1 MKQKDIA
8 ELLDEP
14 ACAHNKK
21 SKSGCA
27 KPKPGA
33 TAGGCAFDGAQIA
46 LLPIADVAHIVHGP
60 IACAGSSWDN
70 RGTRSSGPRLYR
82 IGMTTDLTEQDVIMG
97 RGEKR
102 LFHSIKQAVE
112 EHSPAAVFVYNTC
125 VPALVGD
132 DVEAVCKEAGKRWD
146 TPVVPVD
153 AAGFYGTKNL
163 GNRIAGESMVKYVCG
178 SREPDPKPVA
188 EDGKTIHDITLVGE
202 YNIAGELWHVLPLLD
217 ELGLRVLCTL
227 SGDARYRE
235 VQTMHR
241 SEANMMVCSKAMI
254 NVARK
259 LQDAFGTPWFE
270 GSFYGVRDVSQALRD
285 FARLIDDA
293 DLTERTEQLIAREEA
308 KINATLEPWREQ
320 LRGRKVLLYT
330 GGVKSW
336 SVIAALQDLGMQV
349 VATGTK
355 KSTEDDKARIREL
368 MGQDAVMIEDGNPR
382 ALIEIVR
389 DNKVD
394 VLIAGGR
401 NMYTAL
407 KARIPFLD
415 INQEREFGYAGYHG
429 MVELARQL
437 VLTID
442 SPVWEQVRTPA
453 PWVSGNPLSSGQR
466 KSGERPDRGG
476 GAGFSY
482 DHGFA
487 PGMATPSAEKGV

>member
-1 MKQKDIA
+1 MKRKDIA

-70 RGTRSSGPRLYR
+70 RGTRSSGSRLFR

-112 EHSPAAVFVYNTC
+112 DHSPAAVFIYNTC

-132 DVEAVCKEAGKRWD
+132 DIEAVCKEAEQRWG

-153 AAGFYGTKNL
+153 CAGFYGTKNL

-178 SREPDPKPVA
+178 TREPDPLP
-188 EDGKTIHDITLVGE
+188 ESTDGKQIHDITLVGE

-241 SEANMMVCSKAMI
+241 SEVNMMVCSKAMI

-259 LQDAFGTPWFE
+259 LQDAFNTPWFE

-285 FARLIDDA
+285 FARLIDDP
-293 DLTERTEQLIAREEA
+293 DLTERTEKVIAREEA
-308 KINATLEPWREQ
+308 KINVALEPWRDK

-336 SVIAALQDLGMQV
+336 SVIAALQDLGMEV
-349 VATGTK
+349 VATGTR

-368 MGQDAVMIEDGNPR
+368 MGRDAVMIEDGNPR
-382 ALIEIVR
+382 KLIDIVHE
-389 DNKVD
+389 NNVD

-415 INQEREFGYAGYHG
+415 INQEREFGYAGYTG

-442 SPVWEQVRTPA
+442 SPVWQAVREPA
-453 PWVSGNPLSSGQR
+453 PWARATKVVEPLHAR
-466 KSGERPDRGG
+466 GELSPP
-476 GAGFSY
+476 SK
-482 DHGFA
+482 
-487 PGMATPSAEKGV
+487 ATAETEHSVGP

>member
-8 ELLDEP
+8 ALLDEP

-21 SKSGCA
+21 EKSGCA

-46 LLPIADVAHIVHGP
+46 LLPIADVAHIVHGS

-70 RGTRSSGPRLYR
+70 RGTRSSGPTLYK
-82 IGMTTDLTEQDVIMG
+82 IGMTTDLTEQDVVMG
-97 RGEKR
+97 RSEKR
-102 LFHSIKQAVE
+102 LFHAIKQAIDSY
-112 EHSPAAVFVYNTC
+112 SPAAVFVYNTC
-125 VPALVGD
+125 IPALIGD
-132 DVEAVCKEAGKRWD
+132 DVGAVCKEASERWG

-163 GNRIAGESMVKYVCG
+163 GNRIAGDSMVKYVCG
-178 SREPDPKPVA
+178 GREPDPVP
-188 EDGKTIHDITLVGE
+188 EGIERDGFKVHDVTLVGE
-202 YNIAGELWHVLPLLD
+202 YNIAGELWHVLPLFD

-227 SGDARYRE
+227 SGDARFRE

-241 SEANMMVCSKAMI
+241 SEVNMMVCSKAMI

-259 LQDAFGTPWFE
+259 LQESFGTPWFE
-270 GSFYGVRDVSQALRD
+270 GSFYGVADVSQALRD
-285 FARLIDDA
+285 FARLICDP
-293 DLTERTEQLIAREEA
+293 DLSARTEALIAREEA
-308 KINATLEPWREQ
+308 AIHEKLEPWRER

-336 SVIAALQDLGMQV
+336 SIISALQDLGMTV

-355 KSTEDDKARIREL
+355 KSTEEDKARIRDL

-382 ALIEIVR
+382 ALIKIVR
-389 DNKVD
+389 DQGVD
-394 VLIAGGR
+394 ILIAGGR

-415 INQEREFGYAGYHG
+415 INQERDFGYEGYTG
-429 MVELARQL
+429 MLELAKQL
-437 VLTID
+437 CLTIE
-442 SPVWEQVRTPA
+442 SPVWEAVRQPA
-453 PWVSGNPLSSGQR
+453 PWVSWNRSA
-466 KSGERPDRGG
+466 KSDQ
-476 GAGFSY
+476 
-482 DHGFA
+482 A
-487 PGMATPSAEKGV
+487 PEAHADMPGVAPAAEVFHA